1 MGNVNSLYFSTQQNG
16 HNGVTIV
23 QLESIKRC
31 IVRNGLTGIVGGSAC
46 DKPLASQD
54 DLNNKECV
62 KKERLLKVRGEAMD
76 VSVLLFGVWSCE
88 NFFMFCNIRI

>member
-1 MGNVNSLYFSTQQNG
+1 MSNWKASNDALC
-16 HNGVTIV
+16 
-23 QLESIKRC
+23 EM
-31 IVRNGLTGIVGGSAC
+31 GIVGGSAC

-88 NFFMFCNIRI
+88 NFYVL

>member
-1 MGNVNSLYFSTQQNG
+1 M
-16 HNGVTIV
+16 
-23 QLESIKRC
+23 
-31 IVRNGLTGIVGGSAC
+31 RNGLTGIVGGSAC

-88 NFFMFCNIRI
+88 NFYIYVYSDIYVLFVRIYICAFV